1 MLDVKAL
8 KAEIVRN
15 GYTQTSLAKE
25 LGMTDKTLCSRLKT
39 GDFGTKEIEILIN
52 VLHLKDPMAIFF
64 AKSVT

>member
-15 GYTQTSLAKE
+15 GYTQASLAKE

-39 GDFGTKEIEILIN
+39 GDFGTKEIESLID
-52 VLHLKDPMAIFF
+52 VLHLEDPMSIFF

>member
-15 GYTQTSLAKE
+15 GYTQASLAKE

-39 GDFGTKEIEILIN
+39 GDFGTKEIEILID
-52 VLHLKDPMAIFF
+52 VLHLEDPISIFF
-64 AKSVT
+64 CKSVT

>member
-15 GYTQTSLAKE
+15 GYTQASLAKE

-39 GDFGTKEIEILIN
+39 GDFGTKEIEILID
-52 VLHLKDPMAIFF
+52 VLHLEDPMSIFF
-64 AKSVT
+64 AK

>member
-15 GYTQTSLAKE
+15 GYTQASLAKE

-39 GDFGTKEIEILIN
+39 GDFGTKEIEILID
-52 VLHLKDPMAIFF
+52 VLHLEDPMSIFF
-64 AKSVT
+64 AKQVT